1 MVCGSLENMSCEH
14 KHHDHPSAEPP
25 TGLTAI
31 LVLFAVPLG
40 LLVCQQCGVHF
51 CADELAATLDLWR
64 VTANTMAALRG
75 RGGIR

>member
-1 MVCGSLENMSCEH
+1 MVCGSLEDMSCEH
-14 KHHDHPSAEPP
+14 KHHDHPPAEPP